1 MIRSTTIVVLSYA
14 ILISIL
20 LVPQINETKVVYMK
34 RLKIIMMFIIPCIVS
49 IITIKCMEE
58 SCPDFAHINALIIMI
73 WSVSVAT
80 MYLFKKLI

>member
-1 MIRSTTIVVLSYA
+1 MIRSTTIVVFSYA

-20 LVPQINETKVVYMK
+20 LVPQINETKVIYMK
-34 RLKIIMMFIIPCIVS
+34 RLKLVMMSMFPCIVS

-58 SCPDFAHINALIIMI
+58 SCPDFARINALIVMI